1 MLEEAPIA
9 TIAGSGSA
17 GPDRMNRAEGMG
29 EFTVIDS
36 PTNEELAIRAQ
47 AGCRESFAELVAR
60 FQVPL
65 LHFLRQRTGGV
76 HDAEDLAQDVF
87 VRAYRSLK
95 RYEPKW
101 RFSTWLYTIAHRLSL
116 NARRRWRPPIDRR
129 GLELAAAAGSA
140 PDNALA
146 TVEESSRLWRI
157 AAAVLTAEQL
167 TSLWLFYVEE
177 LPLEEIARVLGRS
190 PGAAKGL
197 LFRGRRKLA
206 STLGCDV
213 ADTDAV
219 RLDDAHPQTAPAQ
232 QSVANERSA
241 AVRPHELAGEP
252 AQSIDPSLFK
262 LLPPR
267 LAAELYD
274 G

>member
-1 MLEEAPIA
+1 
-9 TIAGSGSA
+9 
-17 GPDRMNRAEGMG
+17 MG
-29 EFTVIDS
+29 EFTLIETPS
-36 PTNEELAIRAQ
+36 NEILAVQAQ
-47 AGCRESFAELVAR
+47 AGCRASFDELIAR

-65 LHFLRQRTGGV
+65 LHFLRQRTGSL
-76 HDAEDLAQDVF
+76 HDAEDLTQDVF
-87 VRAYRSLK
+87 VRAFRSLQ
-95 RYEPKW
+95 RYEPRW

-116 NARRRWRPPIDRR
+116 NARRRWRPPVDGR
-129 GLELAAAAGSA
+129 GLDAVSSVGSS
-140 PDNALA
+140 PDDTLSTA
-146 TVEESSRLWRI
+146 EESSRLWRA

-177 LPLEEIARVLGRS
+177 MPLEEIARVLGRS

-206 STLGCDV
+206 DSLQDSAERSVSAKRNETSVDPPQPV
-213 ADTDAV
+213 
-219 RLDDAHPQTAPAQ
+219 DAH
-232 QSVANERSA
+232 
-241 AVRPHELAGEP
+241 
-252 AQSIDPSLFK
+252 LFK